1 MANQK
6 PIDQLSQDELQEK
19 LASGELT
26 LEQVDRALQ
35 QRARRE
41 AAQRS
46 PEELP
51 PDEHVTAGGFG
62 SGQGMGT
69 ERTGQEPDRPDEQ
82 GFPRT
87 QKDKEDWPQ

>member
-1 MANQK
+1 MSERE
-6 PIDQLSQDELQEK
+6 IEQLV
-19 LASGELT
+19 ASGEVT
-26 LEQVDRALQ
+26 LDEIDQQLQ
-35 QRARRE
+35 QQARRE
-41 AAQRS
+41 AAERD

-51 PDEHVTAGGFG
+51 DPTDRLTVGGFG

-87 QKDKEDWPQ
+87 QDPEWPT